1 MSINTAAL
9 SHTLH
14 CHCRPLSYATLS
26 LPPSL
31 IRYTVTAALSHTLH
45 CLCVCLSA
53 VARED
58 TLQKVR
64 EVVRPFDWTYTTDY
78 SGTLLPAEQAQLQ
91 VLA

>member
-1 MSINTAAL
+1 MIHLKLRLQRSGVRPGE
-9 SHTLH
+9 H
-14 CHCRPLSYATLS
+14 PLSYATLS

-31 IRYTVTAALSHTLH
+31 LRYTV
-45 CLCVCLSA
+45 CVCVCVCVCA

-78 SGTLLPAEQAQLQ
+78 SGTLLPVKQAQLQ